1 MEKKKMFEVMAKNPV
16 FFLATADGNE
26 PRVRGMMLYKADDD
40 GIYFHTGPFKDVHK
54 QMVKNP
60 NVQLCFFDAAEGIQ
74 VRVRGK
80 VEIINDDKLKEEIS
94 NHPSRGFMQSW
105 KEGKTKQEFL
115 DFFSVFRLRNGI
127 ANVWTFQSNFAP
139 KEDIRL

>member
-1 MEKKKMFEVMAKNPV
+1 MKKNEIFELMMKNPV

-26 PRVRGMMLYKADDD
+26 PRVRGMLLYKADDS

-60 NVQLCFFDAAEGIQ
+60 NVQLCFYDAARNIQ
-74 VRVRGK
+74 LRVRGK
-80 VEIINDDKLKEEIS
+80 AEIVNDDKLKEEIS

-105 KEGKTKQEFL
+105 KAGKTKQEFL
-115 DFFSVFRLRNGI
+115 DFFSVFVIRKGK
-127 ANVWTFQSNFAP
+127 ANVWTFQTNFGP
-139 KEDIRL
+139 KEDIAL